1 MKKVTIKEIRT
12 WLKTLEENRYK
23 KVYMA
28 DARRVAWLVN
38 NNLSEDYSTMP
49 KSIMKKW
56 SKAQYGRERYLAKE
70 YIQAHK
76 QNEQFVNK
84 LKGVIR
90 EEIQRLNEATD
101 IYVIKYKK
109 SKNRFLSNKARD
121 VKNTKDALQFK
132 SEKDARNT
140 LNGLDWQF
148 RGNYKIVKMN
158 ESINEYKSRM
168 DTYSVKHISMKDR
181 SKLANILIASML
193 NYELDNSKH
202 TITFDINDPDI
213 RKIDRKKIVRML
225 NINEIAKL

>member
-1 MKKVTIKEIRT
+1 MKRATIKEIRT

-168 DTYSVKHISMKDR
+168 DTYSV
-181 SKLANILIASML
+181 
-193 NYELDNSKH
+193 
-202 TITFDINDPDI
+202 
-213 RKIDRKKIVRML
+213 
-225 NINEIAKL
+225 